1 MNIGKIALGLL
12 IITAYKINYHEIPF
26 CCISVGK
33 EKEKMRLSFTDDQS
47 INKTKALRLLW

>member
-1 MNIGKIALGLL
+1 MNIGKIALRLL
-12 IITAYKINYHEIPF
+12 ITAYKVNYNEISF

-33 EKEKMRLSFTDDQS
+33 EKEKMGLSFTDDQS